1 MPLGRGQ
8 GCYMRRWSGIG
19 IAIAWLLLAG
29 GAGAGDG
36 GQPEAGD
43 GVSAAAQLYH
53 RARTAAR
60 AGRLDEALR
69 LLREI
74 DARWPRAA
82 FADEALA
89 ERARLWEQR
98 LERPERAL
106 ALWRELLER
115 FPEGRPSRRAR
126 ARIAYLERHLDGGS
140 VLLARYQKLKRQ
152 TLDMEPARAAE
163 RIEAL
168 LAEAPEFSLR
178 AEGMLYAA
186 GLWRRAGQPA
196 RARAL
201 LEALVADPPD
211 RRAAGLALSGLAH
224 MARDAGELDG
234 AERAYQR
241 MAVLGGDWE
250 RTAEEGRHLLAASR
264 RKSNLRW
271 TALAIWAAVL
281 FGSCAALG
289 RQLARG
295 RLAWRQLWPPPLEAI
310 VYLVLMGGLLALV
323 WGRATEAT
331 MALAWMAGLFAPC
344 LLLGGWLQRSRPAGL
359 GGVLAFSLSGV
370 LLSLV
375 CAYAAVD
382 LAGMV
387 DQVLHTLRYGVN

>member
-1 MPLGRGQ
+1 
-8 GCYMRRWSGIG
+8 MRSWKGWCL
-19 IAIAWLLLAG
+19 ALAWLSLAG
-29 GAGAGDG
+29 GAAAGDG
-36 GQPEAGD
+36 GLPTAD
-43 GVSAAAQLYH
+43 GEVPAAAQLYH
-53 RARTAAR
+53 RARAVAR
-60 AGRLDEALR
+60 AGQLEEALR
-69 LLREI
+69 LLRQI
-74 DARWPRAA
+74 DTRWPQSA

-115 FPEGRPSRRAR
+115 FPAGRPSRRAR
-126 ARIAYLERHLDGGS
+126 ARVAYLERHLDGGEA
-140 VLLARYQKLKRQ
+140 LLARYQKLKRQ
-152 TLDMEPARAAE
+152 ALEMEPARAAG

-178 AEGMLYAA
+178 AEGALYAA

-201 LEALVADPPD
+201 LEALIADPPD
-211 RRAAGLALSGLAH
+211 RRAAGLALSGLAQ
-224 MARDAGELDG
+224 MARDHGKLDV

-250 RTAEEGRHLLAASR
+250 RTADEGRQLLAAER

-271 TALAIWAAVL
+271 TALAIWAVAL
-281 FGSCAALG
+281 IGCSLALG

-323 WGRATEAT
+323 WGRANEAT
-331 MALAWMAGLFAPC
+331 AALAWMTGLFAPC
-344 LLLGGWLQRSRPAGL
+344 LLVGGWLQRSRPLGL
-359 GGVLAFSLSGV
+359 GGALVFSLVGA
-370 LLSLV
+370 LLGLV
-375 CAYAAVD
+375 CVYAAVD

-387 DQVLHTLRYGVN
+387 DQVLHTLRFGVN